1 MTLSLSEVL
10 EQIGERAAA
19 ASRILAQATT
29 TQKNEALL
37 AIARRIDQETQAILT
52 ANEADLQAGA
62 QSGLSS
68 AMLDRARLDP
78 KRIQAIANSVRE
90 VVHLPDPVGE
100 VLREWSRPNGLKIS
114 KRRVPIGVIGIIY
127 ESRPNVTSDAA
138 SLCLKA
144 GNAVILR
151 GGSEAIRSNMAL
163 AEAVR
168 QGCTDAGLPEC
179 SVQLVPSTDRAAVT
193 LMAQLDRYIHLII
206 PRGGRSLIQTVTK
219 AARMPVI
226 KHFDGICAAY
236 VDQAADLRMAE
247 RIVVNAKCQRPGVC
261 NAIETML
268 VHEEVAREFLPIC
281 AAALWERGVELRGDP
296 LTQEILGPKVL
307 QATEEDWRTEYLDLI
322 LAIKTV
328 RSLEEAVDHIETYGS
343 HHSDAIVTEDPLAAQ
358 EFLNQ
363 VDSAAVFWNASTRF
377 NDGNEFGFGAEIG
390 ISTDRLHA
398 RGPMGLEELTSYKY
412 VVEGTGQIKGEKN
425 SGVAGVTG
433 VTE

>member
-10 EQIGERAAA
+10 EQIGQRAAS
-19 ASRILAQATT
+19 ASRSLAHATT
-29 TQKNEALL
+29 AEKNEALL
-37 AIARRIDQETQAILT
+37 AIARRIEQETETILT
-52 ANEADLQAGA
+52 ANEADLRAGA
-62 QSGLSS
+62 ESGLSS
-68 AMLDRARLDP
+68 ALLDRARLDQ
-78 KRIQAIANSVRE
+78 KRIRTIANSVRE
-90 VVHLPDPVGE
+90 VVHLTDPLGE
-100 VLREWSRPNGLKIS
+100 VLKEWSRPNGLKIS

-138 SLCLKA
+138 SLCLKT

-163 AEAVR
+163 ADAVSK
-168 QGCTDAGLPEC
+168 GCQDAGLPEY
-179 SVQLVPSTDRAAVT
+179 SVQLVPSTDRAAVV

-206 PRGGRSLIQTVTK
+206 PRGGRSLIEAVIS

-236 VDQAADLRMAE
+236 VDRAADLRMAE

-268 VHEEVAREFLPIC
+268 VHEEVARQFLPDC
-281 AAALWERGVELRGDP
+281 AEALWKRGVELRGDS
-296 LTQEILGPKVL
+296 LAREILGGKVL
-307 QATEEDWRTEYLDLI
+307 PAIEEDWRTEYLDLI

-328 RSLEEAVDHIETYGS
+328 RSLEEAIEHIETYGS
-343 HHSDAIVTEDPLAAQ
+343 HHSDAIITEDRVVAQ
-358 EFLNQ
+358 KFLNR

-377 NDGNEFGFGAEIG
+377 NDGAEFGFGAEIG

-412 VVEGTGQIKGEKN
+412 LVEGTGQVRG
-425 SGVAGVTG
+425 
-433 VTE
+433 

>member
-1 MTLSLSEVL
+1 MTLSLSEVV
-10 EQIGERAAA
+10 ERIGQRAVS
-19 ASRILAQATT
+19 ASRIVAQATT
-29 TQKNEALL
+29 AEKNEALL
-37 AIARRIDQETQAILT
+37 AIAGRIEQERQKILT
-52 ANEADLQAGA
+52 ANAADLRAGSE
-62 QSGLSS
+62 SGLSS

-78 KRIQAIANSVRE
+78 KRIQAMANSVRE
-90 VVHLPDPVGE
+90 VVNLTDPIGE
-100 VLREWSRPNGLKIS
+100 VLKEWSRPNGLRIS

-151 GGSEAIRSNMAL
+151 GGSEAIRSNMAI
-163 AEAVR
+163 AEAVSD
-168 QGCTDAGLPEC
+168 GCMDAGLPEY
-179 SVQLVPSTDRAAVT
+179 SVQLVPSTDRGAVT

-206 PRGGRSLIQTVTK
+206 PRGGRSLIEAVTS

-236 VDQAADLRMAE
+236 VDRAADLRMAE
-247 RIVVNAKCQRPGVC
+247 QIVVNAKCQRPGVC

-268 VHEEVAREFLPIC
+268 VHEEVARQFLPGC
-281 AAALWERGVELRGDP
+281 AEALWQRGVELRGDS
-296 LTQEILGPKVL
+296 LTQEILGAKVFP
-307 QATEEDWRTEYLDLI
+307 ATEEDWRTEYLDLF

-328 RSLEEAVDHIETYGS
+328 RNLEEAVEHIENYGS
-343 HHSDAIVTEDPLAAQ
+343 HHSDAIITGDRIAAQ
-358 EFLNQ
+358 KFMNQ

-377 NDGNEFGFGAEIG
+377 NDGGEFGFGAEIG

-412 VVEGTGQIKGEKN
+412 LVEGTGQ
-425 SGVAGVTG
+425 VRA
-433 VTE
+433 

>member
-10 EQIGERAAA
+10 EKIGQRAAS

-29 TQKNEALL
+29 AEKNEALL
-37 AIARRIDQETQAILT
+37 SIARRIELETKTILI
-52 ANEADLQAGA
+52 ANEADLRAGA
-62 QSGLSS
+62 NSGLSS

-78 KRIQAIANSVRE
+78 KRIEKIANSVRE
-90 VVHLPDPVGE
+90 VVDLTDPIGE
-100 VLREWSRPNGLKIS
+100 ELKQWSRPNGLKIS

-163 AEAVR
+163 AEAVSN
-168 QGCTDAGLPEC
+168 GCKDSGLPEY

-206 PRGGRSLIQTVTK
+206 PRGGRSLIEAVTS

-236 VDQAADLRMAE
+236 VDRGADLRMAE
-247 RIVVNAKCQRPGVC
+247 RIVVNGKCQRPSVC

-268 VHEEVAREFLPIC
+268 VHEEVARQFLPDC
-281 AAALWERGVELRGDP
+281 AAALLERGVELRGDA
-296 LTQEILGPKVL
+296 LTQEILGLKVIP
-307 QATEEDWRTEYLDLI
+307 ATEQDWRTEFLDMI

-343 HHSDAIVTEDPLAAQ
+343 HHSDVIITEDRVVAQ
-358 EFLNQ
+358 KFFDM
-363 VDSAAVFWNASTRF
+363 VDSAGVFWNASTRF
-377 NDGNEFGFGAEIG
+377 NDGGEFGFGAEIG

-412 VVEGTGQIKGEKN
+412 LIEGTGQVRG
-425 SGVAGVTG
+425 
-433 VTE
+433 

>member
-10 EQIGERAAA
+10 EQIGQRAAS
-19 ASRILAQATT
+19 ASRILAHATT
-29 TQKNEALL
+29 AEKNEALL
-37 AIARRIDQETQAILT
+37 AIARRIEQETETILT
-52 ANEADLQAGA
+52 ANEADLRAGA
-62 QSGLSS
+62 ESGLSS
-68 AMLDRARLDP
+68 ALLDRARLDQ
-78 KRIQAIANSVRE
+78 KRIRTIANSVRE
-90 VVHLPDPVGE
+90 VVHLTDPLGE
-100 VLREWSRPNGLKIS
+100 VLKEWSRPNGLKIS
-114 KRRVPIGVIGIIY
+114 QRRVPIGVIGIIY

-138 SLCLKA
+138 SLCLKT

-163 AEAVR
+163 ADAVSK
-168 QGCTDAGLPEC
+168 GCQDAGLPEY
-179 SVQLVPSTDRAAVT
+179 SVQLVPSTDRAAVV

-206 PRGGRSLIQTVTK
+206 PRGGRSLIEAVIS

-236 VDQAADLRMAE
+236 VDRAADLRMAE

-268 VHEEVAREFLPIC
+268 VHEEVARQFLPDC
-281 AAALWERGVELRGDP
+281 AEALWKRGVELRGDS
-296 LTQEILGPKVL
+296 LAREILGGKVL
-307 QATEEDWRTEYLDLI
+307 PAIEEDWRTEYLDLI

-328 RSLEEAVDHIETYGS
+328 RSLEEAIEHIETYGS
-343 HHSDAIVTEDPLAAQ
+343 HHSDAIITEDRVVAQ
-358 EFLNQ
+358 KFLNR

-377 NDGNEFGFGAEIG
+377 NDGAEFGFGAEIG

-412 VVEGTGQIKGEKN
+412 LVEGTGQVRG
-425 SGVAGVTG
+425 
-433 VTE
+433 

>member
-10 EQIGERAAA
+10 EQIGQRAAS

-29 TQKNEALL
+29 EEKNEALL
-37 AIARRIDQETQAILT
+37 AIARRIEQESETILS
-52 ANEADLQAGA
+52 ANEADFRVGSE
-62 QSGLSS
+62 SGLSS
-68 AMLDRARLDP
+68 AMLDRARLDA
-78 KRIQAIANSVRE
+78 KRVHEIANSVRA
-90 VVHLPDPVGE
+90 VVHLTDPIGE
-100 VLREWSRPNGLKIS
+100 VLKQWSRPNGLKIS
-114 KRRVPIGVIGIIY
+114 KRRVPIGVIGIVY

-163 AEAVR
+163 AEAVSD
-168 QGCTDAGLPEC
+168 GCKDAGLPEY
-179 SVQLVPSTDRAAVT
+179 SVQLVPSTDRAAVK

-206 PRGGRSLIQTVTK
+206 PRGGRSLIEAVTS

-236 VDQAADLRMAE
+236 VDRAADLRMAT

-268 VHEEVAREFLPIC
+268 VHEEIARQFLPDC
-281 AAALWERGVELRGDP
+281 AEALWERGVELRGDP
-296 LTQEILGPKVL
+296 LTREILGAKVL
-307 QATEEDWRTEYLDLI
+307 PATEEDWRTEYLDLVI
-322 LAIKTV
+322 AIKTV
-328 RSLEEAVDHIETYGS
+328 RSLEEAVEHIETYGS
-343 HHSDAIVTEDPLAAQ
+343 HHSDAIITEDHLVAQ
-358 EFLNQ
+358 KFLNQ
-363 VDSAAVFWNASTRF
+363 IDSAAVFWNASTRF
-377 NDGNEFGFGAEIG
+377 NDGGEFGFGAEIG

-412 VVEGTGQIKGEKN
+412 LVEGNGQLRG
-425 SGVAGVTG
+425 
-433 VTE
+433 

>member
-10 EQIGERAAA
+10 EQIGQRAAA

-29 TQKNEALL
+29 AEKNEALL
-37 AIARRIDQETQAILT
+37 AIARRIEQEGETILT
-52 ANEADLQAGA
+52 ANEADLRAGA
-62 QSGLSS
+62 ENGLSS
-68 AMLDRARLDP
+68 ALLDRARLDQ
-78 KRIQAIANSVRE
+78 KRIHTIANSVRE
-90 VVHLPDPVGE
+90 VVHLTDPLGE
-100 VLREWSRPNGLKIS
+100 VLKEWSRPNGLKIS

-138 SLCLKA
+138 SLCLKT

-163 AEAVR
+163 ADAVSK
-168 QGCTDAGLPEC
+168 GCQDAGLPEH
-179 SVQLVPSTDRAAVT
+179 SVQLVPSTDRAAVV

-206 PRGGRSLIQTVTK
+206 PRGGRSLIEAVIS

-236 VDQAADLRMAE
+236 VDRAADLRMAE

-268 VHEEVAREFLPIC
+268 VHEEVAHQFLPDC
-281 AAALWERGVELRGDP
+281 ADALWKRGVELRGDR
-296 LTQEILGPKVL
+296 LAREILGGKVL
-307 QATEEDWRTEYLDLI
+307 PAIEEDWRTEYLDLI

-328 RSLEEAVDHIETYGS
+328 RSLEEAIEHIETYGS
-343 HHSDAIVTEDPLAAQ
+343 HHSDAIITEDRVVAQ
-358 EFLNQ
+358 KFLNQ

-377 NDGNEFGFGAEIG
+377 NDGAEFGFGAEIG

-412 VVEGTGQIKGEKN
+412 LVEGTGQVRG
-425 SGVAGVTG
+425 
-433 VTE
+433 

>member
-10 EQIGERAAA
+10 EQIGERAAS
-19 ASRILAQATT
+19 ASRILSQATT
-29 TQKNEALL
+29 AEKNEALL
-37 AIARRIDQETQAILT
+37 AIARRIEQETPAILA
-52 ANEADLQAGA
+52 ANEADLQVGA
-62 QSGLSS
+62 RSGLGS

-78 KRIQAIANSVRE
+78 KRIQTIAKSVRE
-90 VVHLPDPVGE
+90 VVHLTDPVGE
-100 VLREWSRPNGLKIS
+100 VLRAWSRPNGLKIS

-163 AEAVR
+163 AEAVGD
-168 QGCTDAGLPEC
+168 GCKDAGLPEY

-206 PRGGRSLIQTVTK
+206 PRGGRSLIEAVTA

-236 VDQAADLRMAE
+236 VDRSADLQMAE

-261 NAIETML
+261 NAVETLL
-268 VHEEVAREFLPIC
+268 VHEEIARRFLPDC
-281 AAALWERGVELRGDP
+281 AGALWARGVDLRGDS
-296 LTQEILGPKVL
+296 LTREILGSKVL
-307 QATEEDWRTEYLDLI
+307 PATEEDWRTEYLDLT
-322 LAIKTV
+322 LAVKTV
-328 RSLEEAVDHIETYGS
+328 RSLDEAVDHIETYGS
-343 HHSDAIVTEDPLAAQ
+343 HHSDAIITEDSLAAQ
-358 EFLNQ
+358 EFLNR
-363 VDSAAVFWNASTRF
+363 VDSATVFWNASTRF
-377 NDGNEFGFGAEIG
+377 NDGAEFGFGAEIG

-412 VVEGTGQIKGEKN
+412 LVEGTGQ
-425 SGVAGVTG
+425 VRD
-433 VTE
+433 